1 MKSFQ
6 RPSQHSESQHLFFE
20 RPLNR
25 SAQDVITKQ
34 NCYLFGIQEPQNT
47 FKRQHIYSF
56 KQTK

>member
-6 RPSQHSESQHLFFE
+6 KPSQQSESQNLFFQ

-25 SAQDVITKQ
+25 SVQDAIPKD

-56 KQTK
+56 K